1 MGIPAVLSKLIPA
14 SGKRRRPIPSPLR
27 MWAEHVARYPH
38 AFLGVSRPTPVG
50 AATDACLIDPSGKVL
65 AEGIRDVAAWLVDF
79 PANRSRLLVMFD
91 PLLEPHS
98 LRLADPKL
106 RGLLHYRIEGMK
118 QAAAAGGIFVEAPGD
133 AYRAIGGEGD
143 VLIGAV
149 PNAEVMLRFV
159 RACRQA

>member
-1 MGIPAVLSKLIPA
+1 MGVPEFFTKLIPVRQRK
-14 SGKRRRPIPSPLR
+14 KRIPPPLR
-27 MWAEHVARYPH
+27 MWSEHVARYPH

-65 AEGIRDVAAWLVDF
+65 AEGLRDVASWLVDF

-91 PLLEPHS
+91 PLLEPHA
-98 LRLADPKL
+98 LRLAEPKL

-118 QAAAAGGIFVEAPGD
+118 HAAAAGGIFVESPAEAWG
-133 AYRAIGGEGD
+133 AIGGEGQAM
-143 VLIGAV
+143 IGAV
-149 PNAEVMLRFV
+149 PNAETMLRFT